1 MEYLIYNTLGY
12 PIISLVLG
20 LPLIGALI
28 TLILPD
34 SQGKTASFHKIWGV
48 VISIMTAI
56 AALPLYTRFDSTTHL
71 YQFVEKHA
79 WIESL
84 NINYTVGIDGISLLL
99 VMLTVLIMP
108 VVLLC
113 SFTYIG
119 KRHKE
124 FVFSILLMET
134 FMVGVFVSLNTIL
147 FFIFWEAMLIPM
159 YLLIAVWGGE
169 RRDYASIKFFLYT
182 LLGSIFMVISMISI
196 YIKTG
201 TFFIPAIMDHV
212 FDLNFQILIFMAF
225 SLAFAIKI
233 PMFPLHTWLP
243 AAHVEAPAS
252 GSVILAAV
260 LLKMGGY
267 GFLRFCIPMTP
278 GAFELFAPFFIG
290 LSVISITAG
299 GYLALGQT
307 DMKKLIAYSSV
318 GHMGFVTLGIFVIS
332 TMGLKGAILQM
343 INHGITTGALF
354 VCVGLLYER
363 THSREIKDN
372 SALGRAMPMFL
383 TFFVIFSLSS
393 FGFPG
398 TNSFVGEIMIL
409 IAAFKKSTWIGFAV
423 IPGAILAAAYMLRLT
438 QKMIWADDDGHGHGE
453 HDTKKGWDLNFREA
467 ATLTFLTVFVFWI
480 GLFPTPFLEM
490 MDTSV
495 AHLIDQYQQ
504 GIEHAGDSH
513 REGHAIWFS
522 VKTFLQTFI

>member
-1 MEYLIYNTLGY
+1 MDYLIYNTLNF
-12 PIISLVLG
+12 PIISLVLA
-20 LPLIGALI
+20 LPLLGALV
-28 TLILPD
+28 TLAVPD
-34 SQGKTASFHKIWGV
+34 SRGKKASFHKIWGV
-48 VISIMTAI
+48 IVSVVTAV
-56 AALPLYTRFDSTTHL
+56 AALPLYNRFDTSTHL
-71 YQFVEKHA
+71 YQFVEKRA
-79 WIESL
+79 WIDAL
-84 NINYTVGIDGISLLL
+84 NLNYTVGIDGISLLL
-99 VMLTVLIMP
+99 VMLTVFIMP
-108 VVLLC
+108 VALLC

-119 KRHKE
+119 ERHKE

-134 FMVGVFVSLNTIL
+134 VMVGVFVSLNLVL
-147 FFIFWEAMLIPM
+147 FFIFWEAMLVPM

-169 RRDYASIKFFLYT
+169 RKDYASIKFFLYT
-182 LLGSIFMVISMISI
+182 LLGSVFLIVSMISI

-201 TFFIPAIMDHV
+201 TFFIPAIMDV
-212 FDLNFQILIFMAF
+212 QFDPGFQILVFLAF
-225 SLAFAIKI
+225 ALAFAIKI

-278 GAFELFAPFFIG
+278 AAFQLFAPAFIV
-290 LSVISITAG
+290 LSVVSIIAG

-332 TMGLKGAILQM
+332 AMGLKGAVLQM

-363 THSREIKDN
+363 THSREIADN
-372 SALGRAMPMFL
+372 SALGRAMPVFL
-383 TFFVIFSLSS
+383 TFFVIFALSS

-409 IAAFKKSTWIGFAV
+409 IAAFKQSTLLGFAV

-438 QKMIWADDDGHGHGE
+438 QKMIWADDDGHDHGKPS
-453 HDTKKGWDLNFREA
+453 KKGWDLNIREM
-467 ATLTFLTVFVFWI
+467 ATLLFLAVFVFWI
-480 GLFPTPFLEM
+480 GLFPKPFLAI
-490 MDTSV
+490 MDVSV
-495 AHLIDQYQQ
+495 AHLLDQYHH
-504 GIEHAGDSH
+504 GIEHMVEPH
-513 REGHAIWFS
+513 TTGHAVLFS
-522 VKTFLQTFI
+522 LKALFSGLI

>member
-1 MEYLIYNTLGY
+1 MDYLIYTSPGY
-12 PIISLVLG
+12 PVISLILA
-20 LPLIGALI
+20 LPLAGSLV
-28 TLILPD
+28 TLAVPD
-34 SQGKTASFHKIWGV
+34 SQGKTRSFHKIWGV
-48 VISIMTAI
+48 AITLVTALI
-56 AALPLYTRFDSTTHL
+56 ALPLYTGFNPATHL
-71 YQFVEKHA
+71 YQFAENRA
-79 WIESL
+79 WIDMF
-84 NINYTVGIDGISLLL
+84 NIRYSVGVDGISLLL
-99 VMLTVLIMP
+99 VMLTVFIMP
-108 VVLLC
+108 VALLC

-119 KRHKE
+119 QRHKE

-134 FMVGVFVSLNTIL
+134 FMVGVFVSLNTVL
-147 FFIFWEAMLIPM
+147 FFIFWEAMLVPM

-169 RRDYASIKFFLYT
+169 KRDYAAIKFFLYT
-182 LLGSIFMVISMISI
+182 LLGSVFLIVAIVSL

-201 TFFIPAIMDHV
+201 TFFIPAIMDHS
-212 FDLNFQILIFMAF
+212 FDLGYQILIFLAF

-252 GSVILAAV
+252 GSVILASV

-278 GAFELFAPFFIG
+278 GAFHVFAPAFIA
-290 LSVISITAG
+290 LSVISILAG

-318 GHMGFVTLGIFVIS
+318 GHMGFVTLGIFVMS
-332 TMGLKGAILQM
+332 AMGLKGAILQM

-363 THSREIKDN
+363 THSREIRDN
-372 SALGRAMPMFL
+372 SALGRSMPLFL
-383 TFFVIFSLSS
+383 TFFVIFSFSS

-398 TNSFVGEIMIL
+398 TNAFVGEFMIL
-409 IAAFKKSTWIGFAV
+409 IAAFKKNTALGFAV

-438 QKMIWADDDGHGHGE
+438 QKMIWADDDGHGHGSP
-453 HDTKKGWDLNFREA
+453 DRKGWDLNAREGV
-467 ATLTFLTVFVFWI
+467 TLAFLVLFVFWI
-480 GLFPTPFLEM
+480 GLYPKPFLTV

-495 AHLIDQYQQ
+495 AHLMDQYHQ
-504 GIEHAGDSH
+504 GITLSLHET
-513 REGHAIWFS
+513 GHALLFS
-522 VKTFLQTFI
+522 LKSLLGALI